1 MSEDIKDSTN
11 SEELSVEQTEETP
24 ISEEANEETLDTET
38 VWEEDTDQEKTI
50 EDDEFDI
57 YDILSHKKDTAEF
70 DPERLVQSG
79 ISATASEVVEKI
91 EELLSTL
98 SPSEIRAQLEDT
110 TSQLYILRNILDDL
124 SVAVDFNKSQLDTT
138 KGKEL
143 KSKYVKD
150 DIKLVD
156 ASPVDRTDR
165 NGKIVTGKEA
175 ELLILTKEADA
186 RRIQLLNSG
195 FHITLRGPKLS
206 ELSAFY
212 DKTYTETVVYGKE
225 FGTHFYLFNSLIIK
239 EAVID
244 LFKKLVTDAEL
255 KNWNR
260 GDTLLKSIS
269 LLDYDS
275 IVWAIG
281 SLMFKKGY
289 PMTFTC
295 TNAGCNYTE
304 KKTIDLRKIRF
315 NNYSMLSEDCINILG
330 NRSRKTQKDIVD
342 YQDTLNLSKSI
353 EMHNNWVAITKVPSL
368 YDFMDYGAQFNASL
382 IKSVHSLEH
391 TEDILRY
398 LKYNAYKIFA
408 PWIKEIRS
416 MNEDGSINFRV
427 TDIALIS
434 KILDSELLEDTEFG
448 MQMRDF
454 VTESAV
460 SHIGIP
466 YEKCPEC
473 GYVPKSAI
481 NGILPMDI
489 QYTFFVQSV
498 MMLSQ

>member
-1 MSEDIKDSTN
+1 VKSDEEMIPSQDSNDEFVDTDEPSWVEDD
-11 SEELSVEQTEETP
+11 VQTES
-24 ISEEANEETLDTET
+24 IEE
-38 VWEEDTDQEKTI
+38 
-50 EDDEFDI
+50 DEFDI
-57 YDILSHKKDTAEF
+57 YDILSRKKDTTEF
-70 DPERLVQSG
+70 NGDRLVQSG
-79 ISATASEVVEKI
+79 ISATAAEIVDKI
-91 EELLSTL
+91 EELLSSL
-98 SPSEIRAQLEDT
+98 SPSEVRAQLEDT

-124 SVAVDFNKSQLDTT
+124 SAAVDFSKAQLDTT

-143 KSKYVKD
+143 TSKYVKD

-156 ASPVDRTDR
+156 ASPVDKANR
-165 NGKIVTGKEA
+165 NGKIVTGQEA

-195 FHITLRGPKLS
+195 FHITLRGPKLN
-206 ELSAFY
+206 ELSVFY

-225 FGTHFYLFNSLIIK
+225 FGTHFYLFNNLVIK
-239 EAVID
+239 EAVIA
-244 LFKKLVTDAEL
+244 LFRKLVTDAEL

-315 NNYSMLSEDCINILG
+315 NNYSMLSEKCIDILG
-330 NRSRKTQKDIVD
+330 NKAKKSQKDIVD
-342 YQDTLNLSKSI
+342 YQDNLNLSESFP
-353 EMHNNWVAITKVPSL
+353 MHNNWVAITKVPSL
-368 YDFMDYGAQFNASL
+368 YDFLDYGAQFNASL

-427 TDIALIS
+427 TDISLIS

-448 MQMRDF
+448 TQMREF
-454 VTESAV
+454 ITQSAV

-473 GYVPKSAI
+473 GHVPKSVV